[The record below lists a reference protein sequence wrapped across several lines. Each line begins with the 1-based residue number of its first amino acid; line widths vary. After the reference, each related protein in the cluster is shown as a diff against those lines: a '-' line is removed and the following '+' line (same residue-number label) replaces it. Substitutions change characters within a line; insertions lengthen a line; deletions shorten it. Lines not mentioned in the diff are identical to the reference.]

1 MRMATATSIDELAK
15 ETLDALDRRRQ
26 IAPFSDR
33 LTAFGV
39 DEAYAIVARMR
50 ELREARGE
58 RVVGR
63 KIGFTNRRIWSEY
76 GVFAPIW
83 GYVYDTT
90 AYDLSSVGNGFSLAA
105 FSEPQIEPEIAFKF
119 GAAPRTGITPVEL
132 LESIE
137 WATHGFEIVQ
147 SIFPGWKFSAAD
159 SIASNGLHGAL
170 LLGEQR
176 IAPADR
182 NDWTRMLE
190 SFEVELSRNG
200 EQMDRGHAANV
211 IDGPLHALLHLIELL
226 EHDPHNPPLAA
237 GEIIT
242 TGTLTRAFPA
252 LSDQRW
258 NTVLVGI
265 PLDGISVAFA

>member
-1 MRMATATSIDELAK
+1 MTTSVADIAES
-15 ETLDALDRRRQ
+15 TLEALDRGEQ
-26 IAPFSDR
+26 IGPFSEGDATFD
-33 LTAFGV
+33 L
-39 DEAYAIVARMR
+39 DQAYAIIARMR

-90 AYDLSSVGNGFSLAA
+90 AHELSNVGGGFSLDA
-105 FSEPQIEPEIAFKF
+105 FSEPQIEPEIAFKLRTV
-119 GAAPRTGITPVEL
+119 PRGGLSPEEL
-132 LESIE
+132 LGSIE

-147 SIFPGWKFSAAD
+147 SIFPGWKFTAAD
-159 SIASNGLHGAL
+159 SVAANGLHGAL
-170 LLGEQR
+170 LLGPQR
-176 IAPADR
+176 QQPQDLAE
-182 NDWTRMLE
+182 WTRMLC
-190 SFEVELSRNG
+190 SFDIELSRNG
-200 EQMDRGHAANV
+200 EKMDRGHASNV

-226 EHDPHNPPLAA
+226 RHDQHNPPLAA

-252 LSDQRW
+252 VRGQRW
-258 NTVLVGI
+258 DTALHGI
-265 PLDGISVAFA
+265 PLDGISVMFSNDA